1 MKADGDGMEA
11 FVESGSASGKADFSM
26 TFEPFFANFLGVFD
40 VVGFAAQL
48 TCGAGELG
56 GVV

>member
-1 MKADGDGMEA
+1 MEA